1 MAANEA
7 AATASSGAP
16 KNDKTTTSAISATTA
31 TNTLSSDQQR
41 PVGDGDEVLPDA
53 DADEQ
58 GPGDGIASQT
68 QPDAQGQNAQS
79 QTQPPPPPG
88 PRASRLQALF
98 ASSLDHTLAKI
109 SWDNFAACYPTA
121 AAKAPQALRTVHRAM
136 VDRLGELCAAEFA
149 VVMRNRD
156 VVRRLN
162 ELETLSVDAQKR
174 RLAATATATASGD
187 RGTGTG
193 TGSPPPPPH
202 TLPAETVL
210 AAHLTPQRT
219 AQRKLLEERL
229 AAVQAANTARFARL
243 TAQQAE
249 AAQLVEALERALAD
263 AEGAA
268 ALLDGASENG
278 HDDGVDN
285 TLVAEL
291 ARETRAAEVEMS
303 GI

>member
-16 KNDKTTTSAISATTA
+16 KNDKTTTSATSATTA
-31 TNTLSSDQQR
+31 TDTLSSDQQR
-41 PVGDGDEVLPDA
+41 PAGDSDEVLPDA

-68 QPDAQGQNAQS
+68 QPDTQGQNAQS
-79 QTQPPPPPG
+79 QTQTQPPPPPG

-121 AAKAPQALRTVHRAM
+121 AAKSPQALRTVHRAM

-193 TGSPPPPPH
+193 SPPPPPH

-249 AAQLVEALERALAD
+249 AAQLVAALERALAD

-268 ALLDGASENG
+268 ALLDGTSENG
-278 HDDGVDN
+278 RGDGVDN